1 MFKKKPVYIGKAE
14 NNVHEKRQHSARL
27 KSVGPEASMPGV
39 CIISGSAPFYDRGY
53 VNLSRDLFSHLE
65 NGDNSTYP
73 IGWLLGVKVLV
84 PIKYI

>member
-1 MFKKKPVYIGKAE
+1 M
-14 NNVHEKRQHSARL
+14 
-27 KSVGPEASMPGV
+27 
-39 CIISGSAPFYDRGY
+39 FYDRGY

-73 IGWLLGVKVLV
+73 IGWLLGVKVLI